1 MVTKKLDDYDVK
13 LLKTAREMIC
23 AVYEY
28 NHGDVKLQRQVG
40 RLETILTRLDS
51 LIQMENGTRDSVK

>member
-13 LLKTAREMIC
+13 LLKSAREMIC

-28 NHGDVKLQRQVG
+28 NHGDTNLQRQVG
-40 RLETILTRLDS
+40 RLETILTRLDA
-51 LIQMENGTRDSVK
+51 LLQMETQSRPID